1 MSRMHKRTESEL
13 GSQRAIRILQHN
25 MQRSKIVLREI
36 KTQMSADGNVILL
49 MQELYSIEGKVP
61 GFGTEI
67 AVACRGS
74 KQDPPMAA
82 VGIRSRHMTANWEEF
97 ERVLLEEKKE
107 LRETTLER
115 ADDVERMAE
124 QLQATL
130 IRACNAAIPRKKWHN
145 RSVPWWTPELTT
157 GKRRTYRARR
167 RYQATKDPT
176 TREQEKLRYREL
188 PLMYKKAVT
197 KAKTQNW

>member
-1 MSRMHKRTESEL
+1 VKEWRVHEDGTSSDH
-13 GSQRAIRILQHN
+13 RILETRLDLGKQNTPPHQQERRYN
-25 MQRSKIVLREI
+25 MR
-36 KTQMSADGNVILL
+36 A
-49 MQELYSIEGKVP
+49 
-61 GFGTEI
+61 
-67 AVACRGS
+67 
-74 KQDPPMAA
+74 
-82 VGIRSRHMTANWEEF
+82 ANWEEF

-145 RSVPWWTPELTT
+145 RSVPWWTPELTRET
-157 GKRRTYRARR
+157 RRTYRARR

-188 PLMYKKAVT
+188 LLMYKKAVT
-197 KAKTQNW
+197 KARTQNW